1 MVVLRN
7 FLPIFLAVLII
18 AALPYPSAKAADRI
32 GSAEKVVNLVTGR
45 IGKAREVRLAVGRS
59 VHRGE
64 QIKSQPE
71 SSAEFVFNDQTRLAV
86 GSNASIYLDEFVY
99 SGGGGG
105 ANKIILNAVKGAFR
119 FSSGK
124 AGSKSYSIRTP
135 TSTVGVRGT
144 KFDGYVGPDGSAFF
158 VLLNGQVEV
167 CNHGGDCVQLTDPC
181 QCAVVTPDGRI
192 RGAQRPNQVM
202 LQGASPD
209 TAVPFLMRQTGLNPQ
224 MQVPTRVARNCTGGI
239 SSAQNNTGR
248 TNFSDSVGRGQQ
260 GDGEGVNG
268 LGTGG
273 ANGGSNGGGNAGG
286 NGGSGNG
293 GNSDTGGP

>member
-1 MVVLRN
+1 
-7 FLPIFLAVLII
+7 
-18 AALPYPSAKAADRI
+18 AADRI

-64 QIKSQPE
+64 QISSQPE